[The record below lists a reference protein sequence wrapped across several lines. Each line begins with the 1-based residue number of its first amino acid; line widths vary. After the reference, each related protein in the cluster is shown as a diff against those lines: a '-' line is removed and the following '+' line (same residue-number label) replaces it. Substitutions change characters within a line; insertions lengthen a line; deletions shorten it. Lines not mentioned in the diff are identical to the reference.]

1 MMPTITAS
9 PITPPTAAPA
19 IVPLEVFFELVAA
32 VVASLSVA
40 VLDNGDVFSIDEI
53 IAADVILLDVDKD
66 IAALQPRGGM
76 LSAKPSIGC
85 A

>member
-53 IAADVILLDVDKD
+53 IAADEMLLED
-66 IAALQPRGGM
+66 IAALQPRGGT
-76 LSAKPSIGC
+76 LSAKPSMGC

>member
-1 MMPTITAS
+1 MPTMTAS

-32 VVASLSVA
+32 VVASLGVA

-53 IAADVILLDVDKD
+53 IAADEILLDVDED
-66 IAALQPRGGM
+66 IAALQPRGGT
-76 LSAKPSIGC
+76 LSAKPSMGC

>member
-1 MMPTITAS
+1 MPTITAS